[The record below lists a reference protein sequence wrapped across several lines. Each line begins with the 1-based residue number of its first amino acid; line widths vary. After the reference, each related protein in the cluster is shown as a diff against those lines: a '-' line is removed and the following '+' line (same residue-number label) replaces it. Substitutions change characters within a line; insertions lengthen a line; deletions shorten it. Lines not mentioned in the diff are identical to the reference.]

1 MLSVLA
7 DAVAGNDLDDEFSVV
22 VNDGDSQDE
31 EGALFL

>member
-7 DAVAGNDLDDEFSVV
+7 DAVAGNDLDDEFAVE

-31 EGALFL
+31 EVALFL